1 MPHAP
6 AMTEAS
12 PGNESVMK
20 CDEEGK
26 KKKKGKRV
34 PQRTYS
40 RKEIL
45 FLSSC
50 AILRT

>member
-26 KKKKGKRV
+26 KKKKARGFHKEGTV
-34 PQRTYS
+34 E
-40 RKEIL
+40 RK
-45 FLSSC
+45 SC
-50 AILRT
+50 S

>member
-26 KKKKGKRV
+26 KKKRQEGSTKNI
-34 PQRTYS
+34 Q
-40 RKEIL
+40 
-45 FLSSC
+45 
-50 AILRT
+50 

>member
-26 KKKKGKRV
+26 KKKKRQEGSTKNV
-34 PQRTYS
+34 Q
-40 RKEIL
+40 
-45 FLSSC
+45 
-50 AILRT
+50 